1 MKIAPAGTDKTGGG
15 KGDFPRRSF
24 SVLAFSVERVP
35 QLIEKAAAFLI
46 VFVPERLF
54 KRVQELFLL
63 RGQVF
68 GYLDRHPDHL
78 VAASPSVDVRE
89 PLPFQAESLAGRVPS
104 RTV

>member
-68 GYLDRHPDHL
+68 GTSTVTRTTS
-78 VAASPSVDVRE
+78 SPRPR
-89 PLPFQAESLAGRVPS
+89 PLM
-104 RTV
+104 